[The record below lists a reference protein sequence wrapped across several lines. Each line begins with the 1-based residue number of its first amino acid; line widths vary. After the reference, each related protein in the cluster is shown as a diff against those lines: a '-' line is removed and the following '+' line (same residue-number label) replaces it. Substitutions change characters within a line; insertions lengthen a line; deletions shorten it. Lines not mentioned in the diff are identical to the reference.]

1 MLRGCLVEVGPAEK
15 VLLNPLHPYTVLL
28 KESVPNPD
36 EVEIKHETKAKGER
50 ILEIEEFLKQG
61 CKFAFRCPNAKDICK
76 KEIPPDV
83 IIDSVAV
90 KCWLYKNV

>member
-1 MLRGCLVEVGPAEK
+1 M
-15 VLLNPLHPYTVLL
+15 LNPLHPYTILL

-36 EVEIKHETKAKGER
+36 EVEIKPETNKEER

-61 CKFAFRCPNAKDICK
+61 GKFAFRCSNAKDICK